1 MTWWHALIEAGA
13 VPGGSG
19 LGAWDLGETATS
31 DTSIVEDSELQT
43 HPIPKPRIPNPQPP
57 TPNAVSFLNGIERW
71 SVVAYDGVVQIVNA
85 YVAAA
90 VCRRDER
97 GVLHA
102 TFEKSR
108 AFAVAPIDRVSPT
121 LRPLLEQAAP
131 DLEPVDGELVDQP
144 ARYLEQVESTVRR
157 ARAHLERELAEAATA
172 ALGTN
177 EWLVLDGR
185 LSRSPAVARHPR
197 AVGVIN
203 SHGAQF
209 LEGRGLERAL
219 TLPAGYRTS
228 VFAVR
233 GGHTRTEV
241 YSWYL
246 RLWPWEGND
255 LLYGL
260 LRVEARAHPDSVARA
275 SAISA
280 WLTAERAPL
289 STPDRRWDRLLYP
302 IHDVETYLRAR
313 ALRDLVAHPASRIPH
328 PGSRLPR
335 TG

>member
-1 MTWWHALIEAGA
+1 MTWWHALIDAGAIPAAYAPPPSGGSRRDEVEAGERA
-13 VPGGSG
+13 
-19 LGAWDLGETATS
+19 DL
-31 DTSIVEDSELQT
+31 VEGNELQT
-43 HPIPKPRIPNPQPP
+43 HPIPEPRIPNP
-57 TPNAVSFLNGIERW
+57 VSFLNGMERW
-71 SVVAYDGVVQIVNA
+71 SVVAYDGVAQIVNA

-90 VCRRDER
+90 VCRRDDR

-102 TFEKSR
+102 TLERSR
-108 AFAVAPIDRVSPT
+108 AFAIAPVGRLSPA
-121 LRPLLEQAAP
+121 LRALLEQGAP
-131 DLEPVDGELVDQP
+131 DIEPVDDALVGQP

-157 ARAHLERELAEAATA
+157 ARAHLERELADAATA
-172 ALGTN
+172 ALGAD
-177 EWLVLDGR
+177 EWLVLDGL

-197 AVGVIN
+197 ALGVIK

-260 LRVEARAHPDSVARA
+260 LRVEARADRETVTRA
-275 SAISA
+275 SAVSG
-280 WLTAERAPL
+280 WLWAERAPL
-289 STPDRRWDRLLYP
+289 ATPATRWDRLLYP
-302 IHDVETYLRAR
+302 LHHVEEYLKAR
-313 ALRDLVAHPASRIPH
+313 APRSPAAR
-328 PGSRLPR
+328 SRLPVA
-335 TG
+335 

>member
-1 MTWWHALIEAGA
+1 MTWWRALVDGGA
-13 VPGGSG
+13 VPGRGNTRDEVEAG
-19 LGAWDLGETATS
+19 EPADL
-31 DTSIVEDSELQT
+31 VEGNELQT
-43 HPIPKPRIPNPQPP
+43 HPIPEPRIPHP
-57 TPNAVSFLNGIERW
+57 VSFLNGIERW
-71 SVVAYDGVVQIVNA
+71 SVVAYDGVAQIVSA

-102 TFEKSR
+102 THEQSR
-108 AFAVAPIDRVSPT
+108 AFAVAPVDRMSPT
-121 LRPLLEQAAP
+121 LRTLLEQAAP
-131 DLEPVDGELVDQP
+131 DLEPVDGALADHP

-260 LRVEARAHPDSVARA
+260 LRVEARADRDTVTRA
-275 SAISA
+275 SEVSG
-280 WLTAERAPL
+280 WLWAERAPL
-289 STPDRRWDRLLYP
+289 ATPATRWDRLLYP
-302 IHDVETYLRAR
+302 LHHVEEYLKAR
-313 ALRDLVAHPASRIPH
+313 APRSPAVR
-328 PGSRLPR
+328 SRLPVA
-335 TG
+335 

>member
-1 MTWWHALIEAGA
+1 MTWWHALMDAGA
-13 VPGGSG
+13 VPGSYVPPPSA
-19 LGAWDLGETATS
+19 GALARDEAEGTAAADL
-31 DTSIVEDSELQT
+31 VEDSELQA
-43 HPIPKPRIPNPQPP
+43 HAVPSGPGVIPP
-57 TPNAVSFLNGIERW
+57 AVSFLNGMARW
-71 SVVAYDGVVQIVNA
+71 SVVAYDGVAQIVNA

-102 TFEKSR
+102 THERSR
-108 AFAVAPIDRVSPT
+108 AFAIAPMERVSPA
-121 LRPLLEQAAP
+121 LRSLLEQAAP
-131 DLEPVDGELVDQP
+131 DIEPVAGELVGQP
-144 ARYLEQVESTVRR
+144 ARYLELVESTVRR
-157 ARAHLERELAEAATA
+157 ARAHVERELAEAATA
-172 ALGTN
+172 ALGAD
-177 EWLVLDGR
+177 EWLVLDGL

-197 AVGVIN
+197 ALGVIK

-260 LRVEARAHPDSVARA
+260 LRVEARADRETVTRA
-275 SAISA
+275 SA
-280 WLTAERAPL
+280 
-289 STPDRRWDRLLYP
+289 
-302 IHDVETYLRAR
+302 
-313 ALRDLVAHPASRIPH
+313 
-328 PGSRLPR
+328 
-335 TG
+335 

>member
-1 MTWWHALIEAGA
+1 MTWWHALVEAGA
-13 VPGGSG
+13 VPATYAPPPSGSRSD
-19 LGAWDLGETATS
+19 AEAGERAEL
-31 DTSIVEDSELQT
+31 VEDAELET
-43 HPIPKPRIPNPQPP
+43 H
-57 TPNAVSFLNGIERW
+57 AVSRAAEISPGVSFQSGIQRW

-90 VCRRDER
+90 VCRRDDR

-102 TFEKSR
+102 THERSR
-108 AFAVAPIDRVSPT
+108 AFAIAPMGKVSPV
-121 LRPLLEQAAP
+121 LRPLLEEAAP
-131 DLEPVDGELVDQP
+131 DIEAIDDDLAGQPV
-144 ARYLEQVESTVRR
+144 RYLEQVESTVRR
-157 ARAHLERELAEAATA
+157 ARAHLERELAESATA
-172 ALGTN
+172 ALGAD
-177 EWLVLDGR
+177 EWLVLDGL

-197 AVGVIN
+197 TLGVIK

-260 LRVEARAHPDSVARA
+260 LRVEARADPETVTRA
-275 SAISA
+275 PAVSS
-280 WLTAERAPL
+280 WLWAERAPL
-289 STPDRRWDRLLYP
+289 ATPATRWDRLLYP
-302 IHDVETYLRAR
+302 LHHVEEYLKAR
-313 ALRDLVAHPASRIPH
+313 RSWFPVA
-328 PGSRLPR
+328 
-335 TG
+335 

>member
-1 MTWWHALIEAGA
+1 MTWWRALVDAGA
-13 VPGGSG
+13 LAGGSG
-19 LGAWDLGETATS
+19 LGVWDRGETATY

-43 HPIPKPRIPNPQPP
+43 HAIRPSPQPLIP
-57 TPNAVSFLNGIERW
+57 SPVSFLNGIQRW
-71 SVVAYDGVVQIVNA
+71 SVVVYDGVAPIVAA

-102 TFEKSR
+102 TFERSR
-108 AFAVAPIDRVSPT
+108 AFAVAPLDRLSPT
-121 LRPLLEQAAP
+121 LRPVLQQAVP
-131 DLEPVDGELVDQP
+131 DIEPLDGELVGQP
-144 ARYLEQVESTVRR
+144 ARYLDQVESTVRR

-172 ALGTN
+172 ALGAD
-177 EWLVLDGR
+177 EWLVLDGL

-197 AVGVIN
+197 ALGVIK

-209 LEGRGLERAL
+209 LDGRGLERAL
-219 TLPAGYRTS
+219 TLPAGFRTS

-255 LLYGL
+255 LQYGL
-260 LRVEARAHPDSVARA
+260 LRIEGRADSETIARA
-275 SAISA
+275 SALSG
-280 WLTAERAPL
+280 WLLAERAPL
-289 STPDRRWDRLLYP
+289 ATPATRWDRLLYP
-302 IHDVETYLRAR
+302 LHHVEEYLKAR
-313 ALRDLVAHPASRIPH
+313 APRSPAAR
-328 PGSRLPR
+328 SRLPVA
-335 TG
+335 

>member
-1 MTWWHALIEAGA
+1 MTWWRALIDGGA
-13 VPGGSG
+13 VPASYVPPPSA
-19 LGAWDLGETATS
+19 GASPRDAADRLAAA
-31 DTSIVEDSELQT
+31 DVVEDAELEA
-43 HPIPKPRIPNPQPP
+43 HAVPDRRPASIPP
-57 TPNAVSFLNGIERW
+57 AVSFLNGMERW
-71 SVVAYDGVVQIVNA
+71 SVVAYDGVAQIVNA

-90 VCRRDER
+90 VCRRDAR
-97 GVLHA
+97 GVLRA
-102 TFEKSR
+102 TLERSR
-108 AFAVAPIDRVSPT
+108 AFAIAPMDRVSPA

-131 DLEPVDGELVDQP
+131 DIEPVDGELVGQP

-157 ARAHLERELAEAATA
+157 ARAHLERELAEACIDT
-172 ALGTN
+172 LGAD
-177 EWLVLDGR
+177 EWLVLDGL

-197 AVGVIN
+197 ALGVIK

-260 LRVEARAHPDSVARA
+260 LRVEARADRETVTRA
-275 SAISA
+275 SALSG
-280 WLTAERAPL
+280 WLWAERAPL
-289 STPDRRWDRLLYP
+289 ATPATRWDRLLYP
-302 IHDVETYLRAR
+302 LHHVEEYLKAR
-313 ALRDLVAHPASRIPH
+313 APRSPAGR
-328 PGSRLPR
+328 SRLPVA
-335 TG
+335 

>member
-1 MTWWHALIEAGA
+1 MTWWHALIDAGA
-13 VPGGSG
+13 IPAAYAPPPSGGSTRG
-19 LGAWDLGETATS
+19 EVAAGERADL
-31 DTSIVEDSELQT
+31 VEGNELQT
-43 HPIPKPRIPNPQPP
+43 HPIPEPQIPNP
-57 TPNAVSFLNGIERW
+57 VSFLNGIERW
-71 SVVAYDGVVQIVNA
+71 SVVAYDGVAQIVTA

-90 VCRRDER
+90 VCRRDDR

-102 TFEKSR
+102 TLERSR
-108 AFAVAPIDRVSPT
+108 AFAIAPVGRVSPA
-121 LRPLLEQAAP
+121 LRALLEQVAP
-131 DLEPVDGELVDQP
+131 DIEPVDDALVGQP

-172 ALGTN
+172 ALGAD

-197 AVGVIN
+197 ALGVIK

-260 LRVEARAHPDSVARA
+260 LRVEARADRETVTRA
-275 SAISA
+275 SAVSG
-280 WLTAERAPL
+280 WLWAERAPL
-289 STPDRRWDRLLYP
+289 ATPATRWDRLLYP
-302 IHDVETYLRAR
+302 LHLVEEYLKAR
-313 ALRDLVAHPASRIPH
+313 APRSPAVR
-328 PGSRLPR
+328 SRLPVA
-335 TG
+335 

>member
-1 MTWWHALIEAGA
+1 MTWWHALIESGA
-13 VPGGSG
+13 VAGGGPGGLG
-19 LGAWDLGETATS
+19 LGVGDWGETATYE
-31 DTSIVEDSELQT
+31 TAVVEGSELEV
-43 HPIPKPRIPNPQPP
+43 HPIPQSRIPDPQPP
-57 TPNAVSFLNGIERW
+57 TPNPASFLKGIQRW

-102 TFEKSR
+102 TFERSR
-108 AFAVAPIDRVSPT
+108 AFAIAPLDRLSPT
-121 LRPLLEQAAP
+121 LRPVLEQAAP
-131 DLEPVDGELVDQP
+131 DIEPVDGELVGQP

-172 ALGTN
+172 ALGAD
-177 EWLVLDGR
+177 EWLVLDGL

-197 AVGVIN
+197 ALGVIK

-209 LEGRGLERAL
+209 LDGRGLERAL

-255 LLYGL
+255 LQYGL
-260 LRVEARAHPDSVARA
+260 LRLEARADRETIARA
-275 SAISA
+275 PALSS
-280 WLTAERAPL
+280 WLLAERAPL
-289 STPDRRWDRLLYP
+289 ATPATRWDRLLYP
-302 IHDVETYLRAR
+302 LHHVEEYLKAR
-313 ALRDLVAHPASRIPH
+313 APRAPAAR
-328 PGSRLPR
+328 SRLPVA
-335 TG
+335 